1 MLMSSYVMIGI
12 PILIILLIIAYITL
26 YNRLNRLRI
35 KVEEAGA
42 DIDVALEKRFDL
54 LSEEIEA
61 VKKYLSHEYQIM
73 TDLTAARVGADLEEK
88 RMAQQQE
95 ISETVLK
102 SIDQEIARQTRT
114 MEQIRG
120 KLERSSIQRR
130 VRRRRGIG
138 EGDLSRDAGRQEA
151 LAQAEERRGA
161 ALGQKVGTLAGVHRD
176 LASVGAGINGL
187 AEQYPILNS
196 WVSMEHFQRSIYDSE
211 EHLQAARRLYNANV
225 SAYNQ
230 TLASIPWSIVASIC
244 RMEKAAFYEVEEHK
258 RDFQV
263 KFD

>member
-1 MLMSSYVMIGI
+1 MFMNSYLMIGI
-12 PILIILLIIAYITL
+12 PILIILLIIAYIVL

-61 VKKYLSHEYQIM
+61 VKKYLSHEYRIM
-73 TDLTAARVGADLEEK
+73 TDLTAARVSAGLEEK

-95 ISETVLK
+95 ISEEVLK

-120 KLERSSIQRR
+120 KLGSIQRR
-130 VRRRRGIG
+130 IRRRSGMR
-138 EGDLSRDAGRQEA
+138 EEDPTRQET
-151 LAQAEERRGA
+151 LVQVEERRGA
-161 ALGQKVGTLAGVHRD
+161 ALSQKVGALAGVHRD
-176 LASVGAGINGL
+176 LSSVGAGINGL

-196 WVSMEHFQRSIYDSE
+196 WVSMDHFQRSIYDSE

-225 SAYNQ
+225 SMYNQ

-244 RMEKAAFYEVEEHK
+244 RMEKAAFYEVEERK

-263 KFD
+263 NFD

>member
-1 MLMSSYVMIGI
+1 MSSYVMIGI

-120 KLERSSIQRR
+120 RLERSSIQRR

-138 EGDLSRDAGRQEA
+138 EEDLSRDAGRQEA

-244 RMEKAAFYEVEEHK
+244 RMEKAAFYEAEEHK

>member
-1 MLMSSYVMIGI
+1 MNSYLMIGI
-12 PILIILLIIAYITL
+12 PILIILLIIAYIVL

-61 VKKYLSHEYQIM
+61 VKKYLSHEYRIM

-95 ISETVLK
+95 ISEEVLK

-120 KLERSSIQRR
+120 KLGSIQRR
-130 VRRRRGIG
+130 IRRRNGMR
-138 EGDLSRDAGRQEA
+138 EEDPTRQET
-151 LAQAEERRGA
+151 LVQVEERRGA
-161 ALGQKVGTLAGVHRD
+161 ALSQKVGALAGVHRD
-176 LASVGAGINGL
+176 LSSVGAGINGL

-196 WVSMEHFQRSIYDSE
+196 WVSMDHFQRSIYDSE

-225 SAYNQ
+225 SMYNQ

-244 RMEKAAFYEVEEHK
+244 RMEKAAFYEVEERK

-263 KFD
+263 NFD

>member
-1 MLMSSYVMIGI
+1 MFMNSYLMIGI
-12 PILIILLIIAYITL
+12 PILIILLIIAYIVL

-54 LSEEIEA
+54 LFEEIEA
-61 VKKYLSHEYQIM
+61 VKKYLSHEYRIM

-95 ISETVLK
+95 ISEEVLK

-120 KLERSSIQRR
+120 KLGSIQRR
-130 VRRRRGIG
+130 IRRRNGMR
-138 EGDLSRDAGRQEA
+138 EEDPTRQET

-161 ALGQKVGTLAGVHRD
+161 ALSQKVGALAGVHRD
-176 LASVGAGINGL
+176 LSSVGAGINGL

-196 WVSMEHFQRSIYDSE
+196 WVSMDHFQRSIYDSE

-225 SAYNQ
+225 SMYNQ

-244 RMEKAAFYEVEEHK
+244 RMEKAAFYEVEERK

-263 KFD
+263 NFD

>member
-1 MLMSSYVMIGI
+1 MSSYLMIGI
-12 PILIILLIIAYITL
+12 PILILLLIIAYIAL
-26 YNRLNRLRI
+26 YNRLNRLRV

-61 VKKYLSHEYQIM
+61 VKKYLSHEYHIM

-95 ISETVLK
+95 SSEEVLK
-102 SIDQEIARQTRT
+102 SIDQEIARQTRA

-120 KLERSSIQRR
+120 KLKGSSIQRR
-130 VRRRRGIG
+130 VRRRRGLQ
-138 EGDLSRDAGRQEA
+138 EEDPSRDAGRQEA
-151 LAQAEERRGA
+151 LTQAEERRGV
-161 ALGQKVGTLAGVHRD
+161 AL
-176 LASVGAGINGL
+176 GAGINGL

-211 EHLQAARRLYNANV
+211 EHLQAARRLYNSNV
-225 SAYNQ
+225 SLYNQ
-230 TLASIPWSIVASIC
+230 TLAAVPWSIVASIC
-244 RMEKAAFYEVEEHK
+244 HMEKAAFYEVEERK

>member
-1 MLMSSYVMIGI
+1 MFMNSYLMIGI
-12 PILIILLIIAYITL
+12 PILIILLIIAYIVL

-54 LSEEIEA
+54 LFEEIEA
-61 VKKYLSHEYQIM
+61 VKKYLSHEYRIM

-95 ISETVLK
+95 ISEEVLK

-120 KLERSSIQRR
+120 KLGSIQKRI
-130 VRRRRGIG
+130 RRRNGMR
-138 EGDLSRDAGRQEA
+138 EEDPTRQET

-161 ALGQKVGTLAGVHRD
+161 ALSQKVGALAGVHRD
-176 LASVGAGINGL
+176 LSSVGAGINGL

-196 WVSMEHFQRSIYDSE
+196 WVSMDHFQRSIYDSE

-225 SAYNQ
+225 SMYNQ

-244 RMEKAAFYEVEEHK
+244 RMEKAAFYEVEERK

-263 KFD
+263 NFD

>member
-1 MLMSSYVMIGI
+1 MNSYLMIGI
-12 PILIILLIIAYITL
+12 PILIILLIIAYIVL

-54 LSEEIEA
+54 LFEEIEA
-61 VKKYLSHEYQIM
+61 VKKYLSHEYRIM

-95 ISETVLK
+95 ISEEVLK

-120 KLERSSIQRR
+120 KLGSIQRR
-130 VRRRRGIG
+130 IRRRNGMR
-138 EGDLSRDAGRQEA
+138 EEDPTRQET

-161 ALGQKVGTLAGVHRD
+161 ALSQKVGALAGVHRD
-176 LASVGAGINGL
+176 LSSVGAGINGL

-196 WVSMEHFQRSIYDSE
+196 WVSMDHFQRSIYDSE

-225 SAYNQ
+225 SMYNQ

-244 RMEKAAFYEVEEHK
+244 RMEEVAFYEVEERK

-263 KFD
+263 NFD

>member
-1 MLMSSYVMIGI
+1 MNSYLMIGI
-12 PILIILLIIAYITL
+12 PILIILLIIAYIVL

-61 VKKYLSHEYQIM
+61 VKKYLSHEYRIM

-95 ISETVLK
+95 ISEEVLK

-120 KLERSSIQRR
+120 KLGSIQRR
-130 VRRRRGIG
+130 IRRRNGMR
-138 EGDLSRDAGRQEA
+138 EEDPTRQET
-151 LAQAEERRGA
+151 LTQAEERRGA
-161 ALGQKVGTLAGVHRD
+161 ALIQKVGALAGVHRD
-176 LASVGAGINGL
+176 LSSVGAGINGL

-196 WVSMEHFQRSIYDSE
+196 WVSMDHFQRSIYDSE

-225 SAYNQ
+225 SMYNQ

-244 RMEKAAFYEVEEHK
+244 RMEEVAFYEVEERK

-263 KFD
+263 NFD

>member
-1 MLMSSYVMIGI
+1 MFMNSYLMIGI
-12 PILIILLIIAYITL
+12 PILIILLIIAYIVL

-54 LSEEIEA
+54 LLEEIEA
-61 VKKYLSHEYQIM
+61 VKKYLSHEYRIM

-95 ISETVLK
+95 ISEEVLK

-120 KLERSSIQRR
+120 KLGSIQRR
-130 VRRRRGIG
+130 IRRRNGMR
-138 EGDLSRDAGRQEA
+138 EEDPTRQET

-161 ALGQKVGTLAGVHRD
+161 ALSQKVGALAGVHRD
-176 LASVGAGINGL
+176 LSSVGAGINGL

-196 WVSMEHFQRSIYDSE
+196 WVSMDHFQRSIYDSE

-225 SAYNQ
+225 SMYNQ

-244 RMEKAAFYEVEEHK
+244 RMEKAAFYEVEERK

-263 KFD
+263 NFD

>member
-1 MLMSSYVMIGI
+1 MSSYLMIGI
-12 PILIILLIIAYITL
+12 PILILLLMIAYIAL
-26 YNRLNRLRI
+26 YNRLNRLRV

-88 RMAQQQE
+88 RIAQQQE
-95 ISETVLK
+95 ISEEVLK
-102 SIDQEIARQTRT
+102 SIDQEIARQTRA

-120 KLERSSIQRR
+120 KLKGSSIQRR
-130 VRRRRGIG
+130 VRRRRGLQ
-138 EGDLSRDAGRQEA
+138 EEDPSRDAGRQEA
-151 LAQAEERRGA
+151 LTQAEERRGV
-161 ALGQKVGTLAGVHRD
+161 ALGQKVGALTGVHRD
-176 LASVGAGINGL
+176 LSSVGAGINGL

-211 EHLQAARRLYNANV
+211 EHLQAARRLYNSNV
-225 SAYNQ
+225 SLYNQ
-230 TLASIPWSIVASIC
+230 TLAAVPWSIVASIC
-244 RMEKAAFYEVEEHK
+244 HMEKAAFYEVEERK

>member
-1 MLMSSYVMIGI
+1 MFMNSYLMIGI
-12 PILIILLIIAYITL
+12 PILIILLIIAYIVL

-54 LSEEIEA
+54 LFEEIEA
-61 VKKYLSHEYQIM
+61 VKKYLSHEYRIM

-95 ISETVLK
+95 ISEEVLK

-120 KLERSSIQRR
+120 KLGSIQRR
-130 VRRRRGIG
+130 IRRRNGMR
-138 EGDLSRDAGRQEA
+138 EEDPTRQET
-151 LAQAEERRGA
+151 LTQAEERRGA
-161 ALGQKVGTLAGVHRD
+161 ALIQKVGALAGVHRD
-176 LASVGAGINGL
+176 LSSVGAGINGL

-196 WVSMEHFQRSIYDSE
+196 WVSMDHFQRSIYDSE

-225 SAYNQ
+225 SMYNQ

-244 RMEKAAFYEVEEHK
+244 RMEKAAFYEVEERK

-263 KFD
+263 NFD

>member
-1 MLMSSYVMIGI
+1 MNSYLIIGI
-12 PILIILLIIAYITL
+12 PILIILLIIAYIVL

-42 DIDVALEKRFDL
+42 GIDVALEKRFDL

-61 VKKYLSHEYQIM
+61 VKKYLSHEYRIM

-95 ISETVLK
+95 ISEEVLK

-120 KLERSSIQRR
+120 KLGSIQRR
-130 VRRRRGIG
+130 IRRRNGMR
-138 EGDLSRDAGRQEA
+138 EEDPTRQET

-161 ALGQKVGTLAGVHRD
+161 ALSQKVGALAGVHRD
-176 LASVGAGINGL
+176 LSSVGAGINGL

-196 WVSMEHFQRSIYDSE
+196 WVSMDHFQRSIYDSE

-225 SAYNQ
+225 SMYNQ

-244 RMEKAAFYEVEEHK
+244 RMEKAAFYEVEERK

-263 KFD
+263 NFD

>member
-1 MLMSSYVMIGI
+1 MNSCLMIGI
-12 PILIILLIIAYITL
+12 PILIILLIIAYIVL

-61 VKKYLSHEYQIM
+61 VKKYLSHEYRIM

-95 ISETVLK
+95 ISEEVLK

-120 KLERSSIQRR
+120 KLGSIQRR
-130 VRRRRGIG
+130 IRRRNGMR
-138 EGDLSRDAGRQEA
+138 EEDPTRQET

-161 ALGQKVGTLAGVHRD
+161 ALSQKVGALAGVHRD
-176 LASVGAGINGL
+176 LSSVGAGINGL

-196 WVSMEHFQRSIYDSE
+196 WVSMDHFQRSIYDSE

-225 SAYNQ
+225 SMYNQ

-244 RMEKAAFYEVEEHK
+244 RMEKAAFYEVEERK

-263 KFD
+263 NFD

>member
-1 MLMSSYVMIGI
+1 MNSYLIIGI
-12 PILIILLIIAYITL
+12 PILIILLIIAYIAL

-61 VKKYLSHEYQIM
+61 VKKYLSHEYRIM

-95 ISETVLK
+95 ISEEVLK

-120 KLERSSIQRR
+120 KLGSIQRR
-130 VRRRRGIG
+130 IRRRNGMR
-138 EGDLSRDAGRQEA
+138 EEDPTRQET

-161 ALGQKVGTLAGVHRD
+161 ALSQKVGALAGVHRD
-176 LASVGAGINGL
+176 LSSVGAGINGL

-196 WVSMEHFQRSIYDSE
+196 WVSMDHFQRSIYDSE

-225 SAYNQ
+225 SMYNQ

-244 RMEKAAFYEVEEHK
+244 HMEKAAFYEVEERK

-263 KFD
+263 NFD

>member
-1 MLMSSYVMIGI
+1 MSSYVMIGI

-61 VKKYLSHEYQIM
+61 LKKYLSHEYQIM

-130 VRRRRGIG
+130 IRRRRGIG
-138 EGDLSRDAGRQEA
+138 EEDLSRDAGRQEA

-176 LASVGAGINGL
+176 LASVGTGINGL

-244 RMEKAAFYEVEEHK
+244 RMEKAAFYEAEEHK

>member
-1 MLMSSYVMIGI
+1 MSSYLMIGI
-12 PILIILLIIAYITL
+12 PILILLLMIAYIAL
-26 YNRLNRLRI
+26 YNRLNRLRV

-95 ISETVLK
+95 ISEEVLK
-102 SIDQEIARQTRT
+102 SIDQEIARQTRA

-120 KLERSSIQRR
+120 KLKESSIQRR
-130 VRRRRGIG
+130 VRRRRGLQ
-138 EGDLSRDAGRQEA
+138 EEDPSRDAGRQEA
-151 LAQAEERRGA
+151 LTQAEERRGV
-161 ALGQKVGTLAGVHRD
+161 ALGQKVGALTGVHRD
-176 LASVGAGINGL
+176 LSSVGAGINGL

-196 WVSMEHFQRSIYDSE
+196 WVSMEYFQRSIYDSE
-211 EHLQAARRLYNANV
+211 EHLQAARRLYNSNV
-225 SAYNQ
+225 SLYNQ
-230 TLASIPWSIVASIC
+230 TLAAVPWSIVASIC
-244 RMEKAAFYEVEEHK
+244 HMEKAAFYEVEERK

>member
-1 MLMSSYVMIGI
+1 MNSYLMIGI
-12 PILIILLIIAYITL
+12 PILIILLIIAYIVL

-61 VKKYLSHEYQIM
+61 VKKYLSHEYRIM

-95 ISETVLK
+95 ISEEVLK

-120 KLERSSIQRR
+120 KLGSIQRR
-130 VRRRRGIG
+130 IRRRNGMR
-138 EGDLSRDAGRQEA
+138 EEDPTRQET
-151 LAQAEERRGA
+151 LTQAEERRGA
-161 ALGQKVGTLAGVHRD
+161 ALSQKVGALAGVHRD
-176 LASVGAGINGL
+176 LSSVGAGINGL

-196 WVSMEHFQRSIYDSE
+196 WVSMDHFQRSIYDSE

-225 SAYNQ
+225 SMYNQ
-230 TLASIPWSIVASIC
+230 TLTSIPWSIVASIC
-244 RMEKAAFYEVEEHK
+244 RMEEVAFYEVEERK

-263 KFD
+263 NFD

>member
-1 MLMSSYVMIGI
+1 MNSYLIIGI
-12 PILIILLIIAYITL
+12 PILIILLIIAYIVL

-61 VKKYLSHEYQIM
+61 VKKYLSHEYRIM

-95 ISETVLK
+95 ISEEVLK

-120 KLERSSIQRR
+120 KLGSIQRR
-130 VRRRRGIG
+130 IRRRNGMR
-138 EGDLSRDAGRQEA
+138 EEDPTRQET

-161 ALGQKVGTLAGVHRD
+161 ALSQKVGALAGVHRD
-176 LASVGAGINGL
+176 LSSVGAGINGL

-196 WVSMEHFQRSIYDSE
+196 WVSMDHFQRSIYDSE

-225 SAYNQ
+225 SMYNQ

-244 RMEKAAFYEVEEHK
+244 RMEKAAFYEVEERK

-263 KFD
+263 NFD

>member
-1 MLMSSYVMIGI
+1 MFMNSYLMIGI
-12 PILIILLIIAYITL
+12 PILIILLVIAYIVL

-61 VKKYLSHEYQIM
+61 VKKYLSHEYRIM

-95 ISETVLK
+95 ISEEVLK

-120 KLERSSIQRR
+120 KLGSIQRR
-130 VRRRRGIG
+130 IRRRNGMR
-138 EGDLSRDAGRQEA
+138 EEDPTRQET

-161 ALGQKVGTLAGVHRD
+161 ALSQKVGALAGVHRD
-176 LASVGAGINGL
+176 LSSVGAGINGL

-196 WVSMEHFQRSIYDSE
+196 WVSMDHFQRSIYDSE

-225 SAYNQ
+225 SMYNQ

-244 RMEKAAFYEVEEHK
+244 RMEKAAFYEVEERK

-263 KFD
+263 NFD

>member
-1 MLMSSYVMIGI
+1 MNSYLMIGI
-12 PILIILLIIAYITL
+12 PILIILLIIAYIVL

-54 LSEEIEA
+54 LTEEIEA

-95 ISETVLK
+95 ISEEVLK

-120 KLERSSIQRR
+120 KLGSIQRR
-130 VRRRRGIG
+130 IRRRNGMR
-138 EGDLSRDAGRQEA
+138 EEDPTRQET

-161 ALGQKVGTLAGVHRD
+161 ALSQKVGALAGVHRD
-176 LASVGAGINGL
+176 LSSVGAGINGL

-196 WVSMEHFQRSIYDSE
+196 WVSMDHFQRSIYDSE

-225 SAYNQ
+225 SMYNQ

-244 RMEKAAFYEVEEHK
+244 RMEKAAFYEVEECK

-263 KFD
+263 NFD

>member
-1 MLMSSYVMIGI
+1 MNSYLMVGI
-12 PILIILLIIAYITL
+12 PILIILLIIAYIVL

-61 VKKYLSHEYQIM
+61 VKKYLSHEYRIM
-73 TDLTAARVGADLEEK
+73 TDLTAARVSAGLEEK

-95 ISETVLK
+95 ISEEVLK

-120 KLERSSIQRR
+120 KLGSIQRR
-130 VRRRRGIG
+130 IRRRNGMR
-138 EGDLSRDAGRQEA
+138 EEDPTRQET
-151 LAQAEERRGA
+151 LTQAEERRGA
-161 ALGQKVGTLAGVHRD
+161 ALIQKVGALTGVHRD
-176 LASVGAGINGL
+176 LSSVGAGINGL

-196 WVSMEHFQRSIYDSE
+196 WVSMDHFQRSIYDSE

-225 SAYNQ
+225 SMYNQ

-244 RMEKAAFYEVEEHK
+244 RMEKAAFYEVEERK

-263 KFD
+263 NFD

>member
-1 MLMSSYVMIGI
+1 MNSYLMIGI
-12 PILIILLIIAYITL
+12 PILIILLIIAYIVL

-61 VKKYLSHEYQIM
+61 VKKYLSHEYRIM

-95 ISETVLK
+95 ISEEVLK
-102 SIDQEIARQTRT
+102 SIDQEIARQTRA

-120 KLERSSIQRR
+120 KLGSIQRR
-130 VRRRRGIG
+130 IRRRNGMR
-138 EGDLSRDAGRQEA
+138 EEDPTRQET

-161 ALGQKVGTLAGVHRD
+161 ALSQKVGALAGVHRD
-176 LASVGAGINGL
+176 LSSVGAGINGL

-196 WVSMEHFQRSIYDSE
+196 WVSMDHFQRSIYDSE

-225 SAYNQ
+225 SMYNQ
-230 TLASIPWSIVASIC
+230 TLTSIPWSIVASIC
-244 RMEKAAFYEVEEHK
+244 RMEKAAFYEVEERK

-263 KFD
+263 NFD

>member
-1 MLMSSYVMIGI
+1 MNSYLMVGI
-12 PILIILLIIAYITL
+12 PILIILLIIAYIVL

-61 VKKYLSHEYQIM
+61 VKKYLSHEYRIM

-95 ISETVLK
+95 ISEEVLK

-120 KLERSSIQRR
+120 KLGSIQRR
-130 VRRRRGIG
+130 IRRRNGMR
-138 EGDLSRDAGRQEA
+138 EEDPTREETLVQV
-151 LAQAEERRGA
+151 EERRGA
-161 ALGQKVGTLAGVHRD
+161 ALSQKVGALAGVHRD
-176 LASVGAGINGL
+176 LSSVGAGINGL

-196 WVSMEHFQRSIYDSE
+196 WVSMDHFQRSIYDSE

-225 SAYNQ
+225 SIYNQ

-244 RMEKAAFYEVEEHK
+244 RMEKAAFYEVEERK

-263 KFD
+263 NFD

>member
-1 MLMSSYVMIGI
+1 MNSYLMIGI
-12 PILIILLIIAYITL
+12 PILIILLIIAYIVL

-54 LSEEIEA
+54 LFEEIEA
-61 VKKYLSHEYQIM
+61 VKKYLSHEYRIM

-95 ISETVLK
+95 ISEEVLK

-120 KLERSSIQRR
+120 KLGSIQRR
-130 VRRRRGIG
+130 IRRRNGMR
-138 EGDLSRDAGRQEA
+138 EEDPTRQET

-161 ALGQKVGTLAGVHRD
+161 ALSQKVGALAGVHRD
-176 LASVGAGINGL
+176 LSSVGAGINGL

-196 WVSMEHFQRSIYDSE
+196 WVSMDHFQRSIYDSE

-225 SAYNQ
+225 SMYNQ

-244 RMEKAAFYEVEEHK
+244 RMEKAAFYEVEERK

-263 KFD
+263 NFD

>member
-1 MLMSSYVMIGI
+1 MFMNSYLIIGI
-12 PILIILLIIAYITL
+12 PILIILLIIAYIVL

-35 KVEEAGA
+35 KAEEAGA
-42 DIDVALEKRFDL
+42 DIAGGLEKGFDL

-61 VKKYLSHEYQIM
+61 GEKNLSHEYRIM

-95 ISETVLK
+95 ISEEVLK

-120 KLERSSIQRR
+120 KLGSIQRR
-130 VRRRRGIG
+130 IRRRSGMR
-138 EGDLSRDAGRQEA
+138 EEDPTRQET
-151 LAQAEERRGA
+151 LVQVEERRGA
-161 ALGQKVGTLAGVHRD
+161 ALSQKVGALAGVHRD
-176 LASVGAGINGL
+176 LSSVGAGINGL

-196 WVSMEHFQRSIYDSE
+196 WVSMDHFQRSIYDSE

-225 SAYNQ
+225 SMYNQ

-244 RMEKAAFYEVEEHK
+244 RMEKAAFYEVEERK

-263 KFD
+263 NFD

>member
-1 MLMSSYVMIGI
+1 MNSYLMIGI
-12 PILIILLIIAYITL
+12 PILIILLIIAYIVL

-95 ISETVLK
+95 ISEEVLK

-120 KLERSSIQRR
+120 KLGSIQRR
-130 VRRRRGIG
+130 IRRRNGMR
-138 EGDLSRDAGRQEA
+138 EEDPTRQET
-151 LAQAEERRGA
+151 LTQAEERRGA
-161 ALGQKVGTLAGVHRD
+161 ALSQKVGALAGVHRD
-176 LASVGAGINGL
+176 LSSVGAGINGL

-196 WVSMEHFQRSIYDSE
+196 WVSMDHFQRSIYDSE

-225 SAYNQ
+225 SMYNQ

-244 RMEKAAFYEVEEHK
+244 RMEKAAFYEVEERK

-263 KFD
+263 NFD

>member
-1 MLMSSYVMIGI
+1 MSNYVMIGI
-12 PILIILLIIAYITL
+12 PILIILLMIAYITL

-120 KLERSSIQRR
+120 KLERSGIQRR

-138 EGDLSRDAGRQEA
+138 EEDLSRDAGRQEA
-151 LAQAEERRGA
+151 LAQAEERRGV

-244 RMEKAAFYEVEEHK
+244 RMEKAAFYEAEERK

>member
-1 MLMSSYVMIGI
+1 MNSYLIIGI
-12 PILIILLIIAYITL
+12 PILIILLIIAYIVL

-61 VKKYLSHEYQIM
+61 VKKYLSHEYRIM

-95 ISETVLK
+95 ISEEVLK

-120 KLERSSIQRR
+120 KLGSIQRR
-130 VRRRRGIG
+130 IRCRNGMR
-138 EGDLSRDAGRQEA
+138 EEDPTRQET

-161 ALGQKVGTLAGVHRD
+161 ALSQKVGALAGVHRD
-176 LASVGAGINGL
+176 LSSVGAGINGL

-196 WVSMEHFQRSIYDSE
+196 WVSMDHFQRSIYDSE

-225 SAYNQ
+225 SMYNQ

-244 RMEKAAFYEVEEHK
+244 RMEKAAFYEVEERK

-263 KFD
+263 NFD

>member
-1 MLMSSYVMIGI
+1 MSSYLMIGI
-12 PILIILLIIAYITL
+12 PILILLLMIAYIAL
-26 YNRLNRLRI
+26 YNRLNRLRV

-42 DIDVALEKRFDL
+42 GIDVALEKRFDL

-95 ISETVLK
+95 ISEEVLK
-102 SIDQEIARQTRT
+102 SIDQEIARQTRA

-120 KLERSSIQRR
+120 KLERNSIQRR
-130 VRRRRGIG
+130 VRRRRGLQ
-138 EGDLSRDAGRQEA
+138 EEDPSRDAGRQEA
-151 LAQAEERRGA
+151 LTQAEERRGV
-161 ALGQKVGTLAGVHRD
+161 ALGQKVGALTGVHRD
-176 LASVGAGINGL
+176 LSSVGAGINGL

-196 WVSMEHFQRSIYDSE
+196 WVSMEYFQRSIYDSE
-211 EHLQAARRLYNANV
+211 EHLQAARRLYNSNV
-225 SAYNQ
+225 SLYNQ
-230 TLASIPWSIVASIC
+230 TLAAVPWSIVASIC
-244 RMEKAAFYEVEEHK
+244 HMEKAAFYEVEERK

>member
-1 MLMSSYVMIGI
+1 MNSYLIIGI
-12 PILIILLIIAYITL
+12 PILIILLIIAYIVL

-61 VKKYLSHEYQIM
+61 VKKYLSHEYRIM

-88 RMAQQQE
+88 RMVQQQE
-95 ISETVLK
+95 ISEEVLK

-120 KLERSSIQRR
+120 KLGSIQRR
-130 VRRRRGIG
+130 IRRRSGMR
-138 EGDLSRDAGRQEA
+138 EEDPTRQET
-151 LAQAEERRGA
+151 LVQVEERRGA
-161 ALGQKVGTLAGVHRD
+161 ALSQKVGALAGVHRD
-176 LASVGAGINGL
+176 LSSVGAGINGL

-196 WVSMEHFQRSIYDSE
+196 WVSMDHFQRSIYDSE

-225 SAYNQ
+225 SMYNQ

-244 RMEKAAFYEVEEHK
+244 RMEKAAFYEVEERK

-263 KFD
+263 NFD

>member
-1 MLMSSYVMIGI
+1 MNSYLIIGI
-12 PILIILLIIAYITL
+12 PILIILLIIAYIVL

-54 LSEEIEA
+54 LFEEIEA
-61 VKKYLSHEYQIM
+61 VKKYLSHEYRIM

-95 ISETVLK
+95 ISEEVLK

-120 KLERSSIQRR
+120 KLGSIQRR
-130 VRRRRGIG
+130 IRRRNGMR
-138 EGDLSRDAGRQEA
+138 EEDPTRQET

-161 ALGQKVGTLAGVHRD
+161 ALSQKVGALAGVHRD
-176 LASVGAGINGL
+176 LSSVGAGINGL

-196 WVSMEHFQRSIYDSE
+196 WVSMDHFQRSIYDSE

-225 SAYNQ
+225 SMYNQ

-244 RMEKAAFYEVEEHK
+244 RMEKAAFYEVEERK

-263 KFD
+263 NFD

>member
-1 MLMSSYVMIGI
+1 MNSYLMIGI
-12 PILIILLIIAYITL
+12 PILIILLIIAYIVL

-95 ISETVLK
+95 ISEEVLK

-120 KLERSSIQRR
+120 KLGSIQRR
-130 VRRRRGIG
+130 IRRRNGMR
-138 EGDLSRDAGRQEA
+138 EEDPTRQET

-161 ALGQKVGTLAGVHRD
+161 ALSQKVGALAGVHRD
-176 LASVGAGINGL
+176 LSSVGAGINGL

-196 WVSMEHFQRSIYDSE
+196 WVSMDHFQRSIYDSE

-225 SAYNQ
+225 SMYNQ

-244 RMEKAAFYEVEEHK
+244 RMEKAAFYEVEERK

-263 KFD
+263 NFD

>member
-1 MLMSSYVMIGI
+1 MSSYVMIGI
-12 PILIILLIIAYITL
+12 PILILLLIIAYITL
-26 YNRLNRLRI
+26 YNRLSRLRV

-95 ISETVLK
+95 ISEEVLK
-102 SIDQEIARQTRT
+102 SIDQEIARQTRA

-120 KLERSSIQRR
+120 KLKGSSIQRR
-130 VRRRRGIG
+130 VRRRRGLQ
-138 EGDLSRDAGRQEA
+138 EEDPSRDAGRQEA
-151 LAQAEERRGA
+151 LTQAEERRGV
-161 ALGQKVGTLAGVHRD
+161 ALGQKVGALTGVHRD
-176 LASVGAGINGL
+176 LSSVGAGINGL

-196 WVSMEHFQRSIYDSE
+196 WVSMEYFQRSIYDSE
-211 EHLQAARRLYNANV
+211 EHLQAARRLYNSNV
-225 SAYNQ
+225 SLYNQ
-230 TLASIPWSIVASIC
+230 TLAAVPWSIVASIC
-244 RMEKAAFYEVEEHK
+244 HMEKAAFYEVEERK

>member
-1 MLMSSYVMIGI
+1 MNSYLMIGI
-12 PILIILLIIAYITL
+12 PILIILLIIAYIVL

-61 VKKYLSHEYQIM
+61 VKKYLSHEYRIM
-73 TDLTAARVGADLEEK
+73 TDLTAARVSAGLEEK

-95 ISETVLK
+95 ISEEVLK

-120 KLERSSIQRR
+120 KLGSIQRR
-130 VRRRRGIG
+130 IRRRNGMR
-138 EGDLSRDAGRQEA
+138 EEDPTRQET
-151 LAQAEERRGA
+151 LTQAEERRGA
-161 ALGQKVGTLAGVHRD
+161 ALIQKVGALAGVHRD
-176 LASVGAGINGL
+176 LSSVGAGINGL

-196 WVSMEHFQRSIYDSE
+196 WVSMDHFQRSIYDSE

-225 SAYNQ
+225 SMYNQ

-244 RMEKAAFYEVEEHK
+244 RMEKAAFYEVEERK

-263 KFD
+263 NFD